1 MTWREQQATIM
12 TDKVSGA
19 VDLTQATARMLLDLV
34 VDQADKSVDELFA
47 SLQQVGR
54 EILTAQSGMSSL
66 VSLFN
71 RVFFALSA
79 EADPDAVPLIVRETV
94 HAFLSE
100 QEAAQ
105 SALHRKAAALL
116 PANVCVLT
124 HSSSSTVYHTL
135 LSARKAGR
143 SPRVICLEARPL
155 YEGRQQATRLADSG
169 IQVTLIVDS
178 AAYANLEEVE
188 LVLVGADSLTE
199 AGVVSK
205 VGTAGLAVCA
215 QSLGIP
221 CYFLADTTKL
231 WPTALGEQPI
241 HERAPQDVWPD
252 APENIKVQNRFYD
265 VTPWSAIAGVVTE
278 HGLFSAEEVQSQS
291 QSRPVHRLL
300 QDIVTEVRSTI

>member
-1 MTWREQQATIM
+1 MTWRDQQAKIM
-12 TDKVSGA
+12 IDKVSGA
-19 VDLTQATARMLLDLV
+19 VDLTQATARMLLDFAT
-34 VDQADKSVDELFA
+34 DQAGKSVDDLLA

-71 RVFFALSA
+71 RVFFAISA
-79 EADPDAVPLIVRETV
+79 EFDPDAVPLVVRETV
-94 HAFLSE
+94 HAFLRE
-100 QEAAQ
+100 QEDAQ
-105 SALHRKAAALL
+105 NALRRKAAALL

-135 LSARKAGR
+135 LNARKAGR
-143 SPRVICLEARPL
+143 NPRVICLEARPL
-155 YEGRQQATRLADSG
+155 YEGRQQAKRLADSG

-178 AAYANLEEVE
+178 AAYANLRDVE
-188 LVLVGADSLTE
+188 LVLVGADSLTGE
-199 AGVVSK
+199 GVVSK

-231 WPTALGEQPI
+231 WPAALGEQPI

-252 APENIKVQNRFYD
+252 APENIRIQNRFFD

-278 HGLFSAEEVQSQS
+278 YGLLSAEEVQAQS
-291 QSRPVHRLL
+291 QDRPVHRLL
-300 QDIVTEVRSTI
+300 QDIVAEVRSTV